1 MTQDEKWLQ
10 NYEEVINF
18 LKDNHRNLSKY
29 NLEERRL
36 FTWMKHNR
44 KLLNAG
50 GLKQE
55 REEMFKVLLAIMEQY
70 RRKNQYQ

>member
-29 NLEERRL
+29 NLEEATL
-36 FTWMKHNR
+36 HVDET
-44 KLLNAG
+44 
-50 GLKQE
+50 
-55 REEMFKVLLAIMEQY
+55 
-70 RRKNQYQ
+70 